1 MRGAAWDRPGS
12 GISRDPRHA
21 LGSVGPARPGGGCW
35 RPALPYLGP
44 LQGGLPVH
52 RRQLQHPM
60 LCVASGVWYP
70 LCHRYHRGP
79 GAHPVILRHGFA
91 QRSRARA
98 HRRRRR
104 NEAALLTVS
113 APLEAGRDVHQV
125 AMRHRCLSPISRH
138 ALCWDRAHRRS
149 VRSDVLSR
157 RHGGGDVRL
166 DVHGSAGLRAFEGR
180 ADRPATRS
188 PP

>member
-1 MRGAAWDRPGS
+1 M
-12 GISRDPRHA
+12 
-21 LGSVGPARPGGGCW
+21 
-35 RPALPYLGP
+35 
-44 LQGGLPVH
+44 
-52 RRQLQHPM
+52 
-60 LCVASGVWYP
+60 
-70 LCHRYHRGP
+70 
-79 GAHPVILRHGFA
+79 ILRHGFA

-166 DVHGSAGLRAFEGR
+166 DVHGSSSQGRSPSPSSHRTGLVDHTSGSSGVRPGR
-180 ADRPATRS
+180 ATSARPVPIGLAGWGGVAATTPTAIPAALRTRRWDMHGATRS
-188 PP
+188 YDSSPSPSCG